1 MAIGVTNRLTTN
13 RAGSKLY
20 PGLTASYHEGNPW
33 FIFMLTVLESDS
45 GQTVALGTQ
54 LIASAKGREAAS
66 PDDLCLKGVALGGP
80 GCLSRWL
87 KQQNPSWP

>member
-1 MAIGVTNRLTTN
+1 MIELRPIAVSLDFLWITTVAKVSIERQGVCI
-13 RAGSKLY
+13 AQ
-20 PGLTASYHEGNPW
+20 
-33 FIFMLTVLESDS
+33 MLVSHQ